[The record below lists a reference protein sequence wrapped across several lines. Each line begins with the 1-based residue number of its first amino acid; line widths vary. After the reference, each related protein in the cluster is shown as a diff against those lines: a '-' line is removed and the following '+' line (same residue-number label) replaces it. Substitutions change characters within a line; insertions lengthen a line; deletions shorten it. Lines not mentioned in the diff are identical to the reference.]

1 MSFKAMLARSLI
13 FLSLLY
19 FTFTATCFAI
29 ALFLSGAAWA
39 MSYAP
44 APQPGIWPL
53 VLACAFSWAVVAGV
67 VLLAVR
73 LPRRIW
79 RSSNFVAVK
88 VLEYASLESLEG
100 ARNL

>member
-1 MSFKAMLARSLI
+1 MSFEAMLARSLI

-29 ALFLSGAAWA
+29 ALFLLAAWA
-39 MSYAP
+39 VSYAP
-44 APQPGIWPL
+44 APQPGIWSF

-67 VLLAVR
+67 VFLAVR

-79 RSSNFVAVK
+79 RSGNFVAVK
-88 VLEYASLESLEG
+88 VLEYASL
-100 ARNL
+100 